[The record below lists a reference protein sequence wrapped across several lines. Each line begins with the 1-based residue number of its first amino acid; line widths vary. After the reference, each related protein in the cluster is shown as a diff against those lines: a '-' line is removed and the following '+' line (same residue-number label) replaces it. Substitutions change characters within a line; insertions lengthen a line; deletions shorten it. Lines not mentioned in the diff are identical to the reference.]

1 MTRIFIVYTV
11 VRQALEKHDM
21 KEEKHAMTFA
31 ALKGNYKVRQ
41 SLQEQEVTFFVLN
54 AKFLLLYQLIKR
66 VHSFSIT
73 LDLPSYI

>member
-31 ALKGNYKVRQ
+31 ALKSNYKVD
-41 SLQEQEVTFFVLN
+41 N
-54 AKFLLLYQLIKR
+54 LYKNKK
-66 VHSFSIT
+66 
-73 LDLPSYI
+73 

>member
-21 KEEKHAMTFA
+21 KEEKHA
-31 ALKGNYKVRQ
+31 RQ
-41 SLQEQEVTFFVLN
+41 SLQVQEVTFFVLN

-66 VHSFSIT
+66 AHSF
-73 LDLPSYI
+73 